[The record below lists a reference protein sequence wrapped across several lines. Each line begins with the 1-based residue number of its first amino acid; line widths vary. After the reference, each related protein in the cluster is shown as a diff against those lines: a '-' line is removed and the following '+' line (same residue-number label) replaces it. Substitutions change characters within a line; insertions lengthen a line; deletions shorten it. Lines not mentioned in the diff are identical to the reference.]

1 MYNEKYDWET
11 RDDAN
16 TLKRYQEL
24 KSDPVRF
31 NRAKE
36 CIADQVAAGK
46 AVLSDKPLNPSGP
59 SKRRNPACV
68 GKLPTN
74 F

>member
-1 MYNEKYDWET
+1 MYTEKYDWET
-11 RDDAN
+11 REDADV
-16 TLKRYQEL
+16 LKRYQVL

-46 AVLSDKPLNPSGP
+46 AVLNNKPLNPSGP
-59 SKRRNPACV
+59 SKRLNPACV
-68 GKLPTN
+68 GKLPIK

>member
-24 KSDPVRF
+24 KSDPERF

-46 AVLSDKPLNPSGP
+46 AVLNDKPLNPSGP
-59 SKRRNPACV
+59 SKHRNPACV
-68 GKLPTN
+68 GKLPMKY
-74 F
+74 